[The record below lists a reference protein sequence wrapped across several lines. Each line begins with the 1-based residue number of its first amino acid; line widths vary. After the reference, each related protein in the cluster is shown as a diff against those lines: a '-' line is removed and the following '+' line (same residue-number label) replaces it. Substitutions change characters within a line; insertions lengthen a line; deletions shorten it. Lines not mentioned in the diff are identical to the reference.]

1 LGERLIASRLFSFI
15 SISISLFAE
24 LKCKQQV
31 KIMLKKWI
39 TVTSMVCLTL
49 ASVYAFAIVE
59 RETFEVS
66 VTIPVADFYVLPV
79 EPGWIGQ
86 EQKLPWNLK
95 TAEFGSL
102 RKQFDVKNANGA
114 IAARLSEVPYLS
126 NGRDVDNIALDVTFN
141 RIKLSVNNAEVI
153 SELDGK
159 SGKRVELLIAAVKPV
174 DGYKSGEYYGSV
186 HMIFEAIAP

>member
-1 LGERLIASRLFSFI
+1 
-15 SISISLFAE
+15 LFAT

-49 ASVYAFAIVE
+49 VSVYAFAIVE

-66 VTIPVADFYVLPV
+66 VTIPVAEFYVLPV
-79 EPGWIGQ
+79 DPGWIGH
-86 EQKLPWNLK
+86 EQKLPWDL
-95 TAEFGSL
+95 TTEELGSL
-102 RKQFDVKNANGA
+102 RKHFDVKNANGA
-114 IAARLSEVPYLS
+114 IAARLSEEPYLS
-126 NGRDVDNIALDVTFN
+126 NGRDVDNIVLDVTFN
-141 RIKLSVNNAEVI
+141 RIKLTVDNAEVI

-159 SGKRVELLIAAVKPV
+159 AGKRVELVIAAIKPDV
-174 DGYKSGEYYGSV
+174 GYKSGEYYGSV

>member
-1 LGERLIASRLFSFI
+1 MGERLFASRLFSFI
-15 SISISLFAE
+15 SISIYLFAT

-39 TVTSMVCLTL
+39 TVASMVCLTL

-66 VTIPVADFYVLPV
+66 VTIPVAEFYVLPV
-79 EPGWIGQ
+79 DPGWIGR
-86 EQKLPWNLK
+86 EQTLPWNMATEEL
-95 TAEFGSL
+95 GSL

-126 NGRDVDNIALDVTFN
+126 NGRDIDNIELDVTFN
-141 RIKLSVNNAEVI
+141 RIKLTLDNAEII

-159 SGKRVELLIAAVKPV
+159 AGTRVELVIAAVKPD
-174 DGYKSGEYYGSV
+174 DGYKPGEYYGSV
-186 HMIFEAIAP
+186 NMIFEAVVP